1 MSIHKYEL
9 MISEVCNLQCKHCG
23 MSYNINNANNVDYEA
38 IKQTLLDESKK
49 TTIEEIYL
57 WGGEPLLGDL
67 DQILEIMNMFPNA
80 EFKVTTNLCYKL
92 TDKRKEILKRCSLL
106 STSFDNKIRFKN
118 VKMLSLWYHNC
129 KELLKEKKMLC
140 SCTISKETIKIDPNK
155 FINLF
160 EKIGFTQYL
169 FSPMVLAGEICS
181 NTNLIPSFDEY
192 NKFMM
197 EVVKHKS
204 PHNKNLLL
212 YKIHSTTSCVGLDRF
227 IVSAKGKVRECFV
240 EGNCVHADPN
250 CFGCENYKICG
261 GKSPCYQKCLFSK
274 EVYEQAI
281 ESYND
286 VYNSNSNKEELI
298 KDYNLDKRSLC
309 CL

>member
-1 MSIHKYEL
+1 MGIHKYEL

-23 MSYNINNANNVDYEA
+23 MSYSINNANNVDYEA

-80 EFKVTTNLCYKL
+80 KFKVTTNLCYEL
-92 TDKRKEILKRCSLL
+92 TPKRKEILKRCNLL
-106 STSFDNKIRFKN
+106 STSFDVKIRFKN

-129 KELLKEKKMLC
+129 KELLKDKKILL
-140 SCTISKETIKIDPNK
+140 SCTVSSETTKIDPNK

-160 EKIGFTQYL
+160 EKMGFTQYL
-169 FSPMVLAGEICS
+169 FSPMVSAGEMCS
-181 NTNLIPSFDEY
+181 NSNLVPTFDEY

-212 YKIHSTTSCVGLDRF
+212 YKINCTLACVGLDRLM
-227 IVSAKGKVRECFV
+227 VNAKGKVRGCFV

-261 GKSPCYQKCLFSK
+261 GKSPCHPDCLFSK

-286 VYNSNSNKEELI
+286 VYNPNKEELI
-298 KDYNLDKRSLC
+298 KDYNPDKRSWC

>member
-1 MSIHKYEL
+1 MGIHKYEL

-23 MSYNINNANNVDYEA
+23 MSYSINNANNVDYEA

-80 EFKVTTNLCYKL
+80 KFKVTTNLCYEL
-92 TDKRKEILKRCSLL
+92 TPKRKEILKRCNLL
-106 STSFDNKIRFKN
+106 STSFDVKIRFKN

-129 KELLKEKKMLC
+129 KELLKDKKILL
-140 SCTISKETIKIDPNK
+140 SCTVSSETTKIDPNK

-160 EKIGFTQYL
+160 EKMGFTQYL
-169 FSPMVLAGEICS
+169 FSPMVSAGEMCS
-181 NTNLIPSFDEY
+181 NSNLVPTFDEY

-212 YKIHSTTSCVGLDRF
+212 YKINCTLACVGLDRLM
-227 IVSAKGKVRECFV
+227 VNAKGKVRGCFV

-261 GKSPCYQKCLFSK
+261 GKSPCHPYCLFSK

-286 VYNSNSNKEELI
+286 VYNPNKEELI
-298 KDYNLDKRSLC
+298 KDYNPDKRSWC

>member
-1 MSIHKYEL
+1 MGIHKYEL

-23 MSYNINNANNVDYEA
+23 MSYSINNANNVDYEA

-80 EFKVTTNLCYKL
+80 KFKVTTNLCYEL
-92 TDKRKEILKRCSLL
+92 TPKRKEILKRCNLL
-106 STSFDNKIRFKN
+106 STSFDVKIRFKN

-129 KELLKEKKMLC
+129 KELLKDKKILL
-140 SCTISKETIKIDPNK
+140 SCTVSSETTKIDPNK

-160 EKIGFTQYL
+160 EKMGFTQYL
-169 FSPMVLAGEICS
+169 FSPMVSAGEMCPNS
-181 NTNLIPSFDEY
+181 NLVPTFDEY

-212 YKIHSTTSCVGLDRF
+212 YKINCTLTCVGLDRLM
-227 IVSAKGKVRECFV
+227 VNTKGKVRGCFV

-261 GKSPCYQKCLFSK
+261 GKSPCHPDCLFSK

-286 VYNSNSNKEELI
+286 VYNPNKEELI
-298 KDYNLDKRSLC
+298 KDYNPDKRSWC

>member
-1 MSIHKYEL
+1 MGIHKYEL
-9 MISEVCNLQCKHCG
+9 MISEICNLQCKHCG
-23 MSYNINNANNVDYEA
+23 MSYSINNANNVDYEA
-38 IKQTLLDESKK
+38 IKQTLINESKK

-80 EFKVTTNLCYKL
+80 KFKVTTNLCYEL
-92 TDKRKEILKRCSLL
+92 TDKRKEILKRCNLL
-106 STSFDNKIRFKN
+106 STSFDVKIRFKN
-118 VKMLSLWYHNC
+118 TKMLSLWYHNC
-129 KELLKEKKMLC
+129 KELLKDKKILL
-140 SCTISKETIKIDPNK
+140 SCTVSSETTKIDPNK

-160 EKIGFTQYL
+160 EKMGFTQYL
-169 FSPMVLAGEICS
+169 FSPMVSAGEMCS
-181 NTNLIPSFDEY
+181 NSNLVPTFDEY

-212 YKIHSTTSCVGLDRF
+212 YKINCTLACVGLDRLM
-227 IVSAKGKVRECFV
+227 VNAKGKVRGCFV

-261 GKSPCYQKCLFSK
+261 GKSPCHPDCLFSK

-286 VYNSNSNKEELI
+286 VYNSNPNKEELI
-298 KDYNLDKRSLC
+298 KDYNLDKRSWC